1 MADEALLAML
11 GYGPPGPLVYTTT
24 GSPPKEKPETLS
36 TFDMGGLRKIRYES
50 PGVRTPPPAKH
61 IRRHP
66 RFKKYK
72 HQLFGLRDYT
82 EYTDQ
87 WLIGYDQPALEDFLR
102 RQEAF
107 YGTLTYRELQT
118 LQTYTLYGD
127 RLLNNFL
134 RQQSDR
140 DIEEL
145 VNSMLFQ
152 DVETPIDYQIVDNYG
167 KLQSLGLN
175 LPPYEKLFIDDEAFD
190 DMLGRM
196 YLSESMRKELI
207 GKINRAECQRIVIRN
222 KAWFSDFKNIKPMVY
237 ALFTEI
243 MDIILRAPRPK
254 APIKVYRGMG
264 SERQTSL
271 TFTAMDFWSTSISPE
286 AAMEFMRGKTHST
299 NEMCCI
305 HEITVNAG
313 VPCMFLDPIS
323 KVAGEMEILMVPSTI
338 YKSGPDVRK
347 KGVYPPA
354 VAGRKP
360 LYVYVTELEAVG
372 IDLESV
378 SYAHLE
384 RHWAAQRARAAK
396 RAHRR
401 LKYTAAGT
409 RDPKSARRTA
419 RLSAKAGSK
428 RVSPSELPAR
438 YSSAQWRKTQK
449 RKGTAAAAGGA
460 GARASATPESGN
472 RYVPLLEL
480 TPERSGSE

>member
-1 MADEALLAML
+1 MADEALLASL
-11 GYGPPGPLVYTTT
+11 GYGPPGPLVYTGTW
-24 GSPPKEKPETLS
+24 SPPKEREETLR
-36 TFDMGGLRKIRYES
+36 TFGMAGLREIQYES
-50 PGVRTPPPAKH
+50 PGVRTPPPKAH

-82 EYTDQ
+82 EYTDK
-87 WLIGYDQPALEDFLR
+87 WLIGYDQPALEDFLQ
-102 RQEAF
+102 RQEKF
-107 YGTLTYRELQT
+107 YTTLTFREVQT

-145 VNSMLFQ
+145 IESMLFQ

-190 DMLGRM
+190 NMMGRM
-196 YLSESMRKELI
+196 YLSESMRKEFI

-222 KAWFSDFKNIKPMVY
+222 QAWFSDFKNIKPMVY

-243 MDIILRAPRPK
+243 MDVILRAPRPK
-254 APIKVYRGMG
+254 APIKLYRGMG
-264 SERQTSL
+264 SERQKSL
-271 TFTAMDFWSTSISPE
+271 IFTAMDFWSTSISPE

-313 VPCMFLDPIS
+313 IPCMFLDPIS
-323 KVAGEMEILMVPSTI
+323 KVAGEMEILMVPSTV
-338 YKSGPDVRK
+338 YKSGPVVRK
-347 KGVYPPA
+347 KGVYPPTE
-354 VAGRKP
+354 AGRKP
-360 LYVYVTELEAVG
+360 LYVYVTQLEAVG
-372 IDLESV
+372 IDLKSV

-401 LKYTAAGT
+401 YKYTAISV
-409 RDPKSARRTA
+409 RDPKSARRA
-419 RLSAKAGSK
+419 VRASSK
-428 RVSPSELPAR
+428 
-438 YSSAQWRKTQK
+438 RKTQK
-449 RKGTAAAAGGA
+449 RKNTAAGGA
-460 GARASATPESGN
+460 GARASASPESGN

-480 TPERSGSE
+480 IPERSESE

>member
-1 MADEALLAML
+1 MADEALLASL
-11 GYGPPGPLVYTTT
+11 GYSPPGPIVYTDTW
-24 GSPPKEKPETLS
+24 SPPKEKPETLS
-36 TFDMGGLRKIRYES
+36 TFNMGGLRKIRYAS
-50 PGVRTPPPAKH
+50 PGVRTPPPTKH

-66 RFKKYK
+66 HFKKYK
-72 HQLFGLRDYT
+72 YQLHGLRDYT

-87 WLIGYDQPALEDFLR
+87 WLIGYDQPALDDFLD
-102 RQEAF
+102 RQLKF
-107 YGTLTYRELQT
+107 YETLKFREVQI

-140 DIEEL
+140 DIEQLIE
-145 VNSMLFQ
+145 SMLFQ

-167 KLQSLGLN
+167 KLRSLGLN
-175 LPPYEKLFIDDEAFD
+175 LPPYEKLFIDDEAYD
-190 DMLGRM
+190 NMMDRM
-196 YLSESMRKELI
+196 YLSKSMRKELI

-243 MDIILRAPRPK
+243 MDIILRAPQPK

-264 SERQTSL
+264 SERQKSL
-271 TFTAMDFWSTSISPE
+271 TFTAMDFWSTSISPD

-313 VPCMFLDPIS
+313 VPCIFLDPIS

-347 KGVYPPA
+347 KGIYPPA
-354 VAGRKP
+354 VVGKKP
-360 LYVYVTELEAVG
+360 LYVYVTELTAVG
-372 IDLESV
+372 TDPESV
-378 SYAHLE
+378 SYVHLE

-401 LKYTAAGT
+401 YKYTVAAG
-409 RDPKSARRTA
+409 RNPKSARRTA
-419 RLSAKAGSK
+419 KTSGK
-428 RVSPSELPAR
+428 RASSSEMPAR
-438 YSSAQWRKTQK
+438 YSTTG
-449 RKGTAAAAGGA
+449 RKGYRGAAGGA
-460 GARASATPESGN
+460 GTRTTNSGN

-480 TPERSGSE
+480 PSESE